1 VYLPAAGLAADSEFL
16 VGWAHDS
23 ITPDLPVALA
33 GQFHTRIS
41 EYVHDPVTATAIA
54 IETRQDGKVVDQ
66 AIMVSCDLVAIR
78 GGLQERLRANLQD
91 RLDGFDVQKLFLNAT
106 HTHTGPVLQSGIYE
120 LPQEGVMQP
129 DDYMNFLV
137 DRLAEIVTK
146 AWEQRSPS
154 GISWGLGHAVVG
166 LNRRAVYY
174 PGEAR
179 MYGNTSRDD
188 FSHIEGYEDH
198 SVKLLYFWDTDN
210 QLVGIAINI
219 ACPSQEVEGESYLSA
234 DFWHDVRVLLKK
246 AYSEDLF
253 IFPMTAASGDQS
265 PHLMFRKKAEEER
278 RRRKGISRTQ
288 EIAER
293 IVRAVT
299 SETDIARQYIDFT
312 PAFRHLA
319 ETVKLP
325 VRRVTDQEYARA
337 RELVERYQDPSS
349 TDRQR
354 HRQVLRH
361 SRVMERYEKQDQEPY
376 YPVEVHAVR
385 LGDTVIL
392 TNPFELFLDFG
403 IQMEARSPATLTFV
417 VQLTGNSGGYLPTA
431 RAVQGRGYGAEIES
445 NNVGPEGGKVLVDR
459 SVALAESLF
468 EEE

>member
-1 VYLPAAGLAADSEFL
+1 
-16 VGWAHDS
+16 
-23 ITPDLPVALA
+23 PDLPVALA

-299 SETDIARQYIDFT
+299 SETDIARQYIDF
-312 PAFRHLA
+312 RS
-319 ETVKLP
+319 EE
-325 VRRVTDQEYARA
+325 RR
-337 RELVERYQDPSS
+337 
-349 TDRQR
+349 
-354 HRQVLRH
+354 
-361 SRVMERYEKQDQEPY
+361 
-376 YPVEVHAVR
+376 
-385 LGDTVIL
+385 
-392 TNPFELFLDFG
+392 
-403 IQMEARSPATLTFV
+403 
-417 VQLTGNSGGYLPTA
+417 
-431 RAVQGRGYGAEIES
+431 
-445 NNVGPEGGKVLVDR
+445 
-459 SVALAESLF
+459 
-468 EEE
+468 